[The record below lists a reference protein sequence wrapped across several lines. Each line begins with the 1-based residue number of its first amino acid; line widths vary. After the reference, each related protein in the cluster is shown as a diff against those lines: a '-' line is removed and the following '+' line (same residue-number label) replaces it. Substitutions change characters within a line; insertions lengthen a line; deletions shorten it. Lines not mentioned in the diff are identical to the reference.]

1 MTAEGRFEICF
12 KRVEVRTEMEGRG
25 MMSRRKENLS
35 KTEGKQKRNFKK
47 RMIPV
52 ELRYCYHL
60 LGIRHCLKSGN
71 LIQKFILQMQSCI
84 RHCLKSGYIIQ
95 NFFCKC
101 SHAMTMF

>member
-47 RMIPV
+47 
-52 ELRYCYHL
+52 ELFRSSYDTA
-60 LGIRHCLKSGN
+60 IICLVFA
-71 LIQKFILQMQSCI
+71 IV
-84 RHCLKSGYIIQ
+84 
-95 NFFCKC
+95 
-101 SHAMTMF
+101 